1 MYLPNQIDWRVLG
14 LSSGVCLIATLL
26 LGLVPAMQTLK
37 IDLAGALKAESAGVV
52 GNRGTAWFRSGL
64 VLVQVSLSFVLLVGT
79 GLLLQSLQ
87 KIRTTSPGFSSRNV
101 LHTAVAL
108 VSAGYDA
115 QRAQNFE
122 DELITRV
129 KALPG
134 VESAAFARSTPMGY
148 GSFSSSPIAVDGYQ
162 PAPDE
167 QPTVE
172 YNEVGPD
179 YFLTMGIPVVSGR
192 EFTRADDEKAALVAV
207 VNETMVARYWRGKN
221 PIGERLQVNGQWV
234 RVVGI
239 ARDSKYESVRELP
252 KSFFYVPLRQNF
264 SVGAA
269 LNIRTAFPPRA
280 MAAALT
286 REVRA
291 LDPGLALYEV
301 ITLQEQVDRSTSA
314 QMVAVTLV
322 GVLGGL
328 ALLLAAIGL
337 YGVMSCAVSE
347 SSRELGLR
355 MALGADASNLLRLV
369 ISRGLALTVSGVLL
383 GATVALVLTRSLGNL
398 LYEVSPRD
406 PLAFGAAF
414 AAMIIVSLA
423 ACFLPAWRATRTDP
437 ARVLRD

>member
-1 MYLPNQIDWRVLG
+1 MYLPNQIDWRVLA
-14 LSSGVCLIATLL
+14 LSAGVCLVATLL

-52 GNRGTAWFRSGL
+52 GGRGTAWFRSGL

-87 KIRTTSPGFSSRNV
+87 KIRTASPGFSSRSV

-122 DELITRV
+122 DGLITRV

-134 VESAAFARSTPMGY
+134 VESAVFARSTPMSY
-148 GSFSSSPIAVDGYQ
+148 GSFPSSPIAVDGYQ

-221 PIGERLQVNGQWV
+221 PIGERLQVKGRWL
-234 RVVGI
+234 RVVGV

-252 KSFFYVPLRQNF
+252 KPFFYVPLRQNF

-269 LNIRTAFPPRA
+269 LNIRTALPPGA

-286 REVRA
+286 RRYDQWAPIARGIVVPREP
-291 LDPGLALYEV
+291 PG
-301 ITLQEQVDRSTSA
+301 
-314 QMVAVTLV
+314 
-322 GVLGGL
+322 
-328 ALLLAAIGL
+328 
-337 YGVMSCAVSE
+337 
-347 SSRELGLR
+347 
-355 MALGADASNLLRLV
+355 
-369 ISRGLALTVSGVLL
+369 
-383 GATVALVLTRSLGNL
+383 
-398 LYEVSPRD
+398 
-406 PLAFGAAF
+406 
-414 AAMIIVSLA
+414 
-423 ACFLPAWRATRTDP
+423 
-437 ARVLRD
+437 